1 MTNDDTVIKGL
12 KNQSSDA
19 VDELV
24 DLYGT
29 RLVKSAFLL
38 CGNEADAQDI
48 VQETFIT
55 AIKAI
60 RKFRGASSL
69 YTWLHGIMINEYRHF
84 KRKQKSHVTLEHLPE
99 QSDECRQTNQLE
111 NRSTRE
117 LLLECMNSLSSEH
130 REVLVLRY
138 FEEMTIQEIAK
149 TTGMRKGT
157 VKSRLHY
164 AIVKLKDILPEELQP
179 ERMQRSEEQVKKVL
193 VTIFMILVSSL

>member
-1 MTNDDTVIKGL
+1 MTDDTSIIEGL

-24 DLYGT
+24 NMYGT

-55 AIKAI
+55 AIRVFKKYQGRSA
-60 RKFRGASSL
+60 L

-84 KRKQKSHVTLEHLPE
+84 RRKQKYHVALDELPD
-99 QSDECRQTNQLE
+99 QSDNCSQTIQLE

-117 LLLECMNSLSSEH
+117 LLLECMNSLTPEH

-138 FEEMTIQEIAK
+138 FEDMTLQEIAVA
-149 TTGMRKGT
+149 TGTRTGT

-164 AIVKLKDILPEELQP
+164 AVNKLRDVLPQELHPEQNRNSDQQMKQIVLT
-179 ERMQRSEEQVKKVL
+179 V
-193 VTIFMILVSSL
+193 FMILLP